1 MYFLA
6 APYVC
11 NLNCDMMGLFATEK
25 KSLVRFDTNFR
36 TPFIIED
43 KWRNKKLS
51 SGDDSSSYKGADKVK
66 SKHHILL
73 RFKNEKNNA
82 IRNWN
87 CIPTFTNFVLVSQ
100 LSSIF
105 ISKPIHCLE
114 TYPFKQLN
122 HKNMKEKSQEG
133 STSIA

>member
-66 SKHHILL
+66 SKHYIKGL
-73 RFKNEKNNA
+73 KIKKNNPL
-82 IRNWN
+82 RNWN
-87 CIPTFTNFVLVSQ
+87 CCIHFPNSILVFQ

-133 STSIA
+133 SNSIA